1 MRVLGSTE
9 EKITMA
15 INGENTPHLKNIEKV
30 LVHCNIVD
38 YKYQRD
44 SLVLSIFVPNKSFG
58 QLLNISPTNHIYTE
72 TFRSEF
78 SYIEVWL
85 TNQNSNSL
93 EKEDRAN
100 LTLVINHREI

>member
-9 EKITMA
+9 EKITMD
-15 INGENTPHLKNIEKV
+15 INGENIPHLKNIEKV
-30 LVHCNIVD
+30 LVHCNIVN

-44 SLVLSIFVPNKSFG
+44 SWVLSIFVPNKSFG

-72 TFRSEF
+72 T
-78 SYIEVWL
+78 I
-85 TNQNSNSL
+85 QNSNSL

-100 LTLVINHREI
+100 LTLVINDREI